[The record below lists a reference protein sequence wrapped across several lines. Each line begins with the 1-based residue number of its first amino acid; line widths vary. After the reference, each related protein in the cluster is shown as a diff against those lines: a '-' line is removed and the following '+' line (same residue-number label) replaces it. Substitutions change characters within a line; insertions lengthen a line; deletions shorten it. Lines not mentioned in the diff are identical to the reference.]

1 MSKLRSWIRKTV
13 RATGYDLHRLHPET
27 SPGYQLALSLQHFGV
42 DLVLDVGANTG
53 QFGAGLRSFGYRG
66 RIVSF
71 EPLSAAHERLT
82 ARAAGDAAWQVHPRG
97 AIGAEDGTIEIN
109 IAGNSF
115 SSSVLPMLDAHADA
129 AKGSAYVGS
138 EQAPIA
144 RLDTIA
150 PAYLAGSRSPFLK
163 IDTQGFE
170 AHVLNGA
177 AAVLPRVRGVLCELS
192 LVPLYEGQPLWHEML
207 TRFEAAGFTLWAL
220 QPGFTDP
227 RHGRTLQTDAILFR
241 M

>member
-1 MSKLRSWIRKTV
+1 MKTVKSWIRRTI
-13 RATGYDLHRLHPET
+13 RAAGYDLHRLRPET
-27 SPGYQLALSLQHFGV
+27 SPGHQLGLSLAHFDV
-42 DLVLDVGANTG
+42 DLVLDVGANAG
-53 QFGAGLRSFGYRG
+53 QFAAGLRAFGYRG
-66 RIVSF
+66 KIVSF
-71 EPLSAAHERLT
+71 EPLSAAHARLT
-82 ARAAGDAAWQVHPRG
+82 EKAAADDAWRVHPRT
-97 AIGAEDGTIEIN
+97 AIGDEDGTIEIN

-129 AKGSAYVGS
+129 AQGSAYVGS

-150 PAYLAGSRSPFLK
+150 PPYLAGSRNPFLK

-177 AAVLPRVRGVLCELS
+177 AGILPQIRGVLCELS
-192 LVPLYEGQPLWHEML
+192 LVPLYEGQPLWREML
-207 TRFEAAGFTLWAL
+207 ARFEAAGLTLWAL

-227 RHGRTLQTDAILFR
+227 RDGRTLQSDVILFR
-241 M
+241 T

>member
-1 MSKLRSWIRKTV
+1 MSKLKSWIRKAI

-27 SPGYQLALSLQHFGV
+27 NPGHQLALSLAHFDI
-42 DLVLDVGANTG
+42 DLVLDVGANAG
-53 QFGAGLRSFGYRG
+53 QFATGLRAFGYKG

-71 EPLSAAHERLT
+71 EPLSAVHVRLT
-82 ARAAGDAAWQVHPRG
+82 ARASGDAAWQVHPRA

-144 RLDTIA
+144 RLDTVA
-150 PAYLAGSRSPFLK
+150 PAYLAGSRNPFLK

-170 AHVLNGA
+170 AHVLDGA
-177 AAVLPRVRGVLCELS
+177 AGILPRIRGVLCEVS
-192 LVPLYEGQPLWHEML
+192 LVPLYEGQPLWLEML
-207 TRFEAAGFTLWAL
+207 ARFEAAGFTLWGL

-227 RHGRTLQTDAILFR
+227 RNGRTLQTDAILFR